1 MQQQQVI
8 DNAIEGLRQATDLP
22 VEWLPNAPAS
32 FDGYVTIHGGT
43 RLIKLATE
51 VKRRAMA
58 HQLSE
63 LKQLQKAEGETLLLA
78 ESISDEFKHA
88 LRESKQNYLDG
99 AGNCFIHSSG
109 MLLVI
114 QGRKAPANQ
123 TALKHPFGKSGLRV
137 LFTLL
142 TQPGAIN
149 LGIRE
154 LADQTG
160 VSVGTAQQTLDYL
173 KKSGYVV
180 RVDTKQKKLVQ
191 LDKLRELWVGRYA
204 TTLKTSLLVGRFRLP
219 KNLSPADWQHVA
231 LQPGTFWGGEAAADA
246 LTNNLRPGTLT
257 LYTTEDR
264 AGLLQKYKLLPDPNG
279 PVEVNRLFWKASGM
293 TTTDIPTVPSL
304 LIYADLLAIADPR
317 TTEIARQLYQEHVE
331 DNI

>member
-22 VEWLPNAPAS
+22 VEWFPTSPTS
-32 FDGYVTIHGGT
+32 FDGYVTIQGGT

-58 HQLSE
+58 HQLNE
-63 LKQLQKAEGETLLLA
+63 LRQLKKAEGETLLLA

-109 MLLVI
+109 MLLVV

-123 TALKHPFGKSGLRV
+123 VAVKHPFGKSGLRL

-142 TQPGAIN
+142 TQPDAIN
-149 LGIRE
+149 LSIRE
-154 LADQTG
+154 LADQTD

-173 KKSGYVV
+173 KKFGYVV
-180 RVDTKQKKLVQ
+180 VVDAKRKKLVQ

-204 TTLKTSLLVGRFRLP
+204 TTLKPSLSVGRFRLP
-219 KNLSPADWQHVA
+219 KNLSPTDWRQMT
-231 LQPGTFWGGEAAADA
+231 LQPGTWWGGEAAADC

-279 PVEVNRLFWKASGM
+279 SVEVNRLFWKKSELA
-293 TTTDIPTVPSL
+293 TTNIPTVPPL
-304 LIYADLLAIADPR
+304 LVYADLLTIADPR
-317 TTEIARQLYQEHVE
+317 TVEIARQLYQDHVE
-331 DNI
+331 DNV